1 MPFRRMSARYAQMS
15 GHSICERLVLSGLR
29 FAAAIAFCLLLAPPA
44 QAEEQICRAPLAAWQ
59 PPTALV
65 DKLTADGWQ
74 DIRVRIDDGCYKVR
88 AVDAAGDRLE
98 RKFDPATLAPVL
110 RHDDDD

>member
-1 MPFRRMSARYAQMS
+1 
-15 GHSICERLVLSGLR
+15 LR
-29 FAAAIAFCLLLAPPA
+29 IAAVVFCLAIASPA
-44 QAEEQICRAPLAAWQ
+44 LAEEQICRAPLASWQ

-88 AVDAAGDRLE
+88 AVDAAGNRLE
-98 RKFDPATLAPVL
+98 RKFDPATLTPVL
-110 RHDDDD
+110 RHDDDGD